1 MKTRRKATAAA
12 TGPLSVA
19 LTMWAI
25 TGTLNAP
32 ELALAL
38 TGLLNA
44 VVVYE
49 TPNAEMRCRGLVREL

>member
-1 MKTRRKATAAA
+1 MKGYRKAVVAAA
-12 TGPLSVA
+12 IPVVVGL
-19 LTMWAI
+19 LMWYA

-44 VVVYE
+44 VAVYE
-49 TPNAEMRCRGLVREL
+49 VPNAPEGRP

>member
-1 MKTRRKATAAA
+1 MY
-12 TGPLSVA
+12 L
-19 LTMWAI
+19 L

-44 VVVYE
+44 VAVYE
-49 TPNAEMRCRGLVREL
+49 VPNAPEGRP